1 MRYQPGRQTD
11 RERETGGETET
22 QREKERERGEKR
34 QGVSSGAVAGTGSAF
49 NANLSDV
56 WRVNRKFIMPGVP

>member
-11 RERETGGETET
+11 RERH
-22 QREKERERGEKR
+22 KERKRERGEKR